1 MAEKNASIKEMFLL
15 IMLFDK
21 RFMYALPQ
29 LYGFILFIVPLYRKS
44 KEKFYHRTSLQI
56 IYIKCCIKEDRI

>member
-1 MAEKNASIKEMFLL
+1 MDNDEKSASIREMFLL

-21 RFMYALPQ
+21 RFMCALPQ

-44 KEKFYHRTSLQI
+44 REKFNHRILYKLKSI
-56 IYIKCCIKEDRI
+56 